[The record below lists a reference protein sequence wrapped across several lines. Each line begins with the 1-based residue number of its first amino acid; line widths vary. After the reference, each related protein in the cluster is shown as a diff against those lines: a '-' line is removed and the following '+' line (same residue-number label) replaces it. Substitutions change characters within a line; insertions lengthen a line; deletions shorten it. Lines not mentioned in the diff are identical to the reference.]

1 MTATERPS
9 DPLGAFMVGPAELE
23 AGRPGGVLSGARFA
37 VKDLFDV
44 AGTRTGAGNPDWLA
58 KAPVAATHAP
68 AVAALLAAGADLW
81 GKTVTDELA
90 FSLSGTNVHYGTP
103 RNPAAPGRIPGGS
116 SSGSASAVAGG
127 SVDLA
132 LGTDTGGSVRVPAS
146 YCGIYGLRPTHG
158 RIDSTG
164 VVPLAPSF
172 DTVGLF
178 AADGA
183 HLADGW
189 RALRTGASV
198 PSTAATPMPMPGAAL
213 AVRRLVLATD
223 LLALA
228 DDDARVAVVTA
239 AVDLARR
246 LGLELSESPLAGRDQ
261 LPAWRDAFRVIQMV
275 EVWRAHGR
283 WIESRH
289 PSFGPGIAGRLALAA
304 AADADAARQAEPV
317 RSEVRQALGQILGD
331 DTVLVQPTASG
342 PAPPIE
348 MEPGAKDDLRGRTLM
363 LTAPAGLAGA
373 PVVSLPLAAV
383 EGLPMGLALVGRPG
397 DDDTLVALAEQSGD

>member
-1 MTATERPS
+1 
-9 DPLGAFMVGPAELE
+9 
-23 AGRPGGVLSGARFA
+23 VLSGPRFA
-37 VKDLFDV
+37 VKYLFDV
-44 AGTRTGAGNPDWLA
+44 AGTRTGAGNLAWLA
-58 KAPVAATHAP
+58 EAPVAATHAP
-68 AVAALLAAGADLW
+68 AVAALLGAGADLL

-90 FSLSGTNVHYGTP
+90 ISLSGTNVHYGTP
-103 RNPAAPGRIPGGS
+103 RNPAAPGRIPGS

-132 LGTDTGGSVRVPAS
+132 LGTDTAGLVRVPAS

-158 RIDSTG
+158 RIESTG
-164 VVPLAPSF
+164 VVPLTPSF

-189 RALRTGASV
+189 RALRTGATV
-198 PSTAATPMPMPGAAL
+198 CAMAGTPMPGTAT

-246 LGLELSESPLAGRDQ
+246 LGLELSESPLGGREQ
-261 LPAWRDAFRVIQMV
+261 LPEWRDAFRVMQMV
-275 EVWRAHGR
+275 EAWRVHGR

-289 PSFGPGIAGRLALAA
+289 PSFGPGIAGRFALAA
-304 AADADAARQAEPV
+304 AADADAARRAEPV
-317 RSEVRQALGQILGD
+317 RAEVRQALGQILGD
-331 DTVLVQPTASG
+331 DAVLVQPAASG
-342 PAPPIE
+342 PAPHFE
-348 MEPGAKDDLRGRTLM
+348 MEPGAKDDLRGRTL
-363 LTAPAGLAGA
+363 LTTPAGLARA

-383 EGLPMGLALVGRPG
+383 EGLPIGLALVGRPG
-397 DDDTLVALAEQSGD
+397 DDDALVALAEQSGDLA